1 MKIEHTPTSAIPGE
15 VVICYCNHTA
25 HPARLTNATVINFL
39 PTNENF
45 ELLLPSPLVGA
56 HMQLEVFPAPLWEQS
71 GPHKTQIQWD
81 ACPPRCRAHPKSASP
96 PSCSSSGL
104 TWQHPAARQALTP
117 PGEGRAAHQRPG
129 QCWNLRWSCTQPRGK
144 RGPGPTAQHSQ
155 AVTQDKNKPAA
166 NI

>member
-1 MKIEHTPTSAIPGE
+1 MRIEHTPTSAIPGE
-15 VVICYCNHTA
+15 AVICYCNHTA

-56 HMQLEVFPAPLWEQS
+56 HLQLEVFPAPLWEQS

-96 PSCSSSGL
+96 QLLLLGAHLAASRSPAGANATWRGTCRPSAPRTMAGISAG
-104 TWQHPAARQALTP
+104 AAPSR
-117 PGEGRAAHQRPG
+117 GESAA
-129 QCWNLRWSCTQPRGK
+129 
-144 RGPGPTAQHSQ
+144 PGPQLSTVKQ
-155 AVTQDKNKPAA
+155 
-166 NI
+166 